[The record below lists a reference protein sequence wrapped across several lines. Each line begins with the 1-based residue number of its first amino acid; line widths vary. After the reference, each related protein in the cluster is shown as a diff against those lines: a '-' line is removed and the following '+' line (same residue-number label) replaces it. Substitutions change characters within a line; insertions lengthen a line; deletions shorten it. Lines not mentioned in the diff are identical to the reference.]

1 MGVCV
6 YSFARRRPKSA
17 YEFLEYCHGLGAGGV
32 QTELDSLETEYAQR
46 LRRRAEQLGMYLEV
60 ITGLPREDSDAF
72 ERTVRAAKEAGAVC
86 LRSACLDGRRYE
98 RFATLDDWKRF
109 VAESKGRI
117 ARSLPILEKHGM
129 LLGLENHKDWTAE
142 DLAALLKGYSSE
154 YLGACIDTGN
164 NLALLDEPMDL
175 VERLA
180 PYAVTTHF
188 KDMAVEE
195 YAEGFLLA
203 EVPLG
208 QGMLDLKRLVGTI
221 ARARP
226 RAKFTLEMITRNPLQ
241 IPCLSERYWAT
252 FPERSGR
259 CLARTLTLVRTH
271 KPRDPLSRPDSLD
284 PAARLRLEE
293 DNVRQC
299 LVYARED
306 LGLGA

>member
-1 MGVCV
+1 
-6 YSFARRRPKSA
+6 
-17 YEFLEYCHGLGAGGV
+17 
-32 QTELDSLETEYAQR
+32 
-46 LRRRAEQLGMYLEV
+46 
-60 ITGLPREDSDAF
+60 
-72 ERTVRAAKEAGAVC
+72 
-86 LRSACLDGRRYE
+86 
-98 RFATLDDWKRF
+98 
-109 VAESKGRI
+109 
-117 ARSLPILEKHGM
+117 
-129 LLGLENHKDWTAE
+129 
-142 DLAALLKGYSSE
+142 
-154 YLGACIDTGN
+154 
-164 NLALLDEPMDL
+164 MDL

-195 YAEGFLLA
+195 YSEGFLLA

-284 PAARLRLEE
+284 PTARLRLEE
-293 DNVRQC
+293 DNVRHC
-299 LVYARED
+299 LAYARED
-306 LGLGA
+306 LGLRA